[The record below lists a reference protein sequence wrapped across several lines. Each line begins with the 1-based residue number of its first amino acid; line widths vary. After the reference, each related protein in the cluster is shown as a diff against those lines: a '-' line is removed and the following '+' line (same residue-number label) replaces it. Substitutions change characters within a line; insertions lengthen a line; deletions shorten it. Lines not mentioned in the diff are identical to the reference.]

1 MDPFTIIGGLAA
13 VVQLCGTARAVAKVA
28 YRFASNVGGASAE
41 VKRFAIQVLLFCDVV
56 EAAEL
61 SLRNYCTE
69 NEESPL
75 VDFICSRRILD
86 NIGHEAEAVEEHL
99 RAIHDQVRGLGSSSI
114 LWASIKWTLK
124 KSSILGLVP
133 EMECVKSSL
142 NLLAAICQ
150 LQRRTCS
157 GQDGSKEEM

>member
-1 MDPFTIIGGLAA
+1 M
-13 VVQLCGTARAVAKVA
+13 
-28 YRFASNVGGASAE
+28 
-41 VKRFAIQVLLFCDVV
+41 KRFALQVQAFSDVV

-69 NEESPL
+69 NKESSL

-99 RAIHDQVRGLGSSSI
+99 RAIRDQVRGLGSSSI
-114 LWASIKWTLK
+114 LWASMKWALK
-124 KSSILGLVP
+124 KSSILGLFP

-142 NLLAAICQ
+142 NLLVAICV
-150 LQRRTCS
+150 LHKRTCS
-157 GQDGSKEEM
+157 GRDGSEEEM